1 MEATDG
7 GSIAVSPGE
16 LRLVQ
21 PPPKERRKA
30 VPNEVLAVTIFI
42 LTEMML
48 FAGFISAFTIS
59 KAAAPMWPPAGQPR
73 LPLEETAINTVA
85 LLISGGLA
93 WWAGRRFERVG
104 PRSARW
110 PFGVA
115 IGLGA
120 FFLLFQGYEWAAMLG
135 EGLTLTSSNHGSFF
149 YLIVGLHGLHVIC
162 GLTVL
167 VVMFA
172 RLIGERLTSDGF
184 WAGRV
189 FWYFVVLLWPVLY
202 WLVYT

>member
-1 MEATDG
+1 M
-7 GSIAVSPGE
+7 GSIVSRGE

-21 PPPKERRKA
+21 PPPRERRKA

-85 LLISGGLA
+85 LLLSGALV
-93 WWAGRRFERVG
+93 WWAGRQFSRVG

-110 PFGVA
+110 PLIGG

-120 FFLLFQGYEWAAMLG
+120 FFLVFQGFEWAAMLG

-149 YLIVGLHGLHVIC
+149 YLIVGLHAIHAVGGLIVL
-162 GLTVL
+162 LTML
-167 VVMFA
+167 V
-172 RLIGERLTSDGF
+172 RLFGERLTTDGF
-184 WAGRV
+184 WAGRL

-202 WLVYT
+202 WQVYT